1 MLHICYLFTAIMR
14 NEGNTFEVERDCDA
28 HGEADKSH
36 DNTFSPSS
44 YQFIIVSFIEISKKL
59 RFSWLT
65 WPEACFYHQSKNTF
79 FEISILEHIFL
90 LQFALS
96 VCI

>member
-1 MLHICYLFTAIMR
+1 MR

-59 RFSWLT
+59 RFS
-65 WPEACFYHQSKNTF
+65 
-79 FEISILEHIFL
+79 
-90 LQFALS
+90 
-96 VCI
+96 